1 MTTEKLRDVFPHELD
16 EEKRELGKRYLR
28 RFITLNGISIAFLMN
43 DILILY
49 GIRNGLSDPQL
60 ALLASFMHLTMPFL
74 IVGKLL
80 IPRRGLSRTWGEAWF
95 MRYLSGSLMIA
106 APFVAGRLPQ
116 PFVTAT
122 VLTGAFGFAMFRSIG
137 IVANSPLTGE
147 ITSYDER
154 GRYISGNWT
163 RSQFAYFLSVALVIF
178 LLRFFEEIWIY
189 QLLIGIGCLVGF
201 YASRQLIKIPES
213 SAPADSARV
222 PVRRVLEDIRRSPL
236 LRRLLGGWAA
246 GISSFVLVIPF
257 SIVTI
262 KNGYGISDY
271 HALFFSLIILAG
283 GIVSSLIN
291 GRVADTA
298 GPRPLLILYVG
309 GFLIS
314 AVYWAFA
321 PARFSNFTVAPI
333 FFLQGFCKAGII
345 LSANHYFLQAV
356 KPEQRVGISLFARM
370 VSGTFAGIAGAL
382 GGGTAFALIREAG
395 VGGLEV
401 YRIYF
406 RLVLIVV
413 CFLIFIAMRTERL
426 AGEWGI
432 AAVFRLIFSRKK
444 RRPPGSGQ
452 K

>member
-1 MTTEKLRDVFPHELD
+1 MSTEELRNGLPQELD
-16 EEKRELGKRYLR
+16 EEKRDLGKQYLR

-95 MRYLSGSLMIA
+95 MRYLSGSLLIA

-122 VLTGAFGFAMFRSIG
+122 VLVGAFGFAMFRSIG

-147 ITSYDER
+147 ITSYEER

-163 RSQFAYFLSVALVIF
+163 RSQSAYFISVTLVIV
-178 LLRFFEEIWIY
+178 LMRFFDEVWLY

-213 SAPADSARV
+213 SAPTDSAKTPIRSI
-222 PVRRVLEDIRRSPL
+222 LGEIRRSPI

-246 GISSFVLVIPF
+246 GLSAFVLVIPF

-283 GIVSSLIN
+283 GIASSLIN
-291 GRVADTA
+291 GKIADTV
-298 GPRPLLILYVG
+298 GPRPLLILYIG

-314 AVYWAFA
+314 ASYWAFA
-321 PARFSNFTVAPI
+321 PDRFSNLTVAPI

-345 LSANHYFLQAV
+345 LSTSHYFLQAV

-370 VSGTFAGIAGAL
+370 VSGTLAGIAGAL
-382 GGGTAFALIREAG
+382 GGGTAFTLIRAAG
-395 VGGLEV
+395 VEGLEV

-406 RLVLIVV
+406 RIVLIVIF
-413 CFLIFIAMRTERL
+413 FLIFLALRTERL
-426 AGEWGI
+426 EGEWGI
-432 AAVFRLIFSRKK
+432 SSVFRLIFSSKK
-444 RRPPGSGQ
+444 NR
-452 K
+452 